1 MSVLKRERHS
11 TWYEHG
17 VLNKVNKKKK
27 KIEKKENSCRN
38 ENVWL

>member
-27 KIEKKENSCRN
+27 IEKKENSCRN